1 MNKFNGKILL
11 LFFKYYFFWLF
22 IYLYVYNKFYYLL
35 VIGVCLKFMLVIL
48 FVKYVYIVNDFYLG
62 NVILKMIEK

>member
-1 MNKFNGKILL
+1 MG
-11 LFFKYYFFWLF
+11 LF